1 MREAVL
7 SVSDSEFDALGI
19 GELVS
24 LAREA
29 DIEDFELLSCDGDSS
44 VVQVTVQ
51 SRIDEARIDAL
62 DYVENYERAE
72 TSDGTQR
79 YLFSY
84 TTPEFDDEMA
94 AVAAELVGD
103 CDPNL
108 RDDGAALSLV
118 GPQDAIRNAV
128 GEYASAGA
136 DVDLERL
143 GEYEGSDDP
152 LGGLTDRQREVVE
165 TAFEAGYYEVP
176 RQASTDDVAA
186 ELGVDNSTV
195 AEHLQRAERNLLSHH
210 LAD

>member
-29 DIEDFELLSCDGDSS
+29 GIEDFELLSCDGDSA
-44 VVQVTVQ
+44 VVQVAVQ

-94 AVAAELVGD
+94 AAAAELVGD
-103 CDPNL
+103 CDPDL

-118 GPQDAIRNAV
+118 GPQDAIRSAV

-143 GEYEGSDDP
+143 GEYEGPDDP
-152 LGGLTDRQREVVE
+152 LGDLTDRQREVVE